1 MVAPQSQPLPI
12 YTAPE
17 ANKAVM
23 LFAQQQAE
31 YAKSGIMVKTGFPSV
46 DAGIPSLVPGDLVIF
61 HGMTGEGKTTVV
73 QRAIKN
79 MASQIQA
86 RKGLRSD
93 GRDPRIMYVPTEE
106 LVEVLR
112 TRMWNDRNL
121 TVRQLVEG
129 KASQSDIERL
139 SISSSADPIVFVG
152 QAEMSEKINPEAVED
167 FGAVTVDGIA
177 AAFYKLVKEGI
188 APEIVVIDHLHDIT
202 LRGMQRSMNDTEL
215 VASVFRQLAWFKNWS
230 KSIVVL
236 VCQDNDKA
244 INMRDPEQRQP
255 MRTDI
260 SNSTSVIRKAAAVIS
275 VWKPS
280 RSLCLGTGDVH
291 PLERLTKHGRQIIN
305 VTKDTILLELQK
317 TRYSDAEGQTVVL
330 SGRGT
335 TGVWGDVTEVDTAK
349 WPKSSGPDQ
358 KTATVI
364 QPNRDQKRPKKQSEQ
379 EDDLIITDY
388 NMQ

>member
-1 MVAPQSQPLPI
+1 MVAPDGQPLPI

-17 ANKAVM
+17 ANKAVA
-23 LFAQQQAE
+23 LFAAQQAQ
-31 YAKSGIMVKTGFPSV
+31 YASNGIMVHTGYPSI

-73 QRAIKN
+73 QKAIKN

-86 RKGLRSD
+86 RKGMRSD

-129 KASQSDIERL
+129 KANPADIERL
-139 SISSSADPIVFVG
+139 SIASSGDPIVFVG
-152 QAEMSEKINPEAVED
+152 QAEMSERINPNSVED

-177 AAFYKLVKEGI
+177 AAFYKLVQEGI

-202 LRGMQRSMNDTEL
+202 LRGMQRSMGDTEL

-236 VCQDNDKA
+236 VCQDNDKQ
-244 INMRDPEQRQP
+244 INLRDPEQRQP

-280 RSLCLGTGDVH
+280 RSLGLGAGDVK
-291 PLERLTKHGRQIIN
+291 PLERLTRHGRQIIN

-349 WPKSSGPDQ
+349 WPKAG
-358 KTATVI
+358 V
-364 QPNRDQKRPKKQSEQ
+364 QPSPAPAPAPPKKTKKVVA
-379 EDDLIITDY
+379 DDDSGDLVITDY
-388 NMQ
+388 HLQ